1 MELPVSGNSPDF
13 FIVIINRSDI
23 MSKTKKLT
31 ISAIMVALSAVLVII
46 SKLIPAPWLQGG
58 SITLASMVPIIAA
71 SIILG
76 TKWGVVCGFVFSLI
90 QMMTGFYPPPTQT
103 FLNFLLV
110 VLLDYVIAFGVLGL
124 ADMFYRMLGKKV
136 WSVTISGVIVTF
148 LRYICH
154 ILSGIL
160 IWGVYAEEGQT
171 VLAYS
176 ITYNGSYMI
185 PEIIITGVV
194 LSLISNMILK
204 QKK

>member
-1 MELPVSGNSPDF
+1 
-13 FIVIINRSDI
+13 

-31 ISAIMVALSAVLVII
+31 ISAIMVALATVLVIL

-58 SITLASMVPIIAA
+58 SITLASMVPIIAT

-76 TKWGVVCGFVFSLI
+76 TKWGVICGFVFSLI

-103 FLNFLLV
+103 ITYFILV

-124 ADMFYRMLGKKV
+124 AGMFYRMLGSKA
-136 WSVTISGVIVTF
+136 WAVTVSGVLVTF
-148 LRYICH
+148 LRYVCH
-154 ILSGIL
+154 IISGIL
-160 IWGVYAEEGQT
+160 IWGVYAEEGQG

-194 LSLISNMILK
+194 LSLISKMILTR
-204 QKK
+204 KK